1 MSFKN
6 YWYVVAEAKQIS
18 AKKPFRA
25 ELLGEWL
32 VLFRN
37 DEGSITAMRD
47 RCLHRSVK
55 LSEGRIENGQLR
67 CMYHGWL
74 YNKDA
79 QVVNIPSEGSG
90 VPKGPCRKAP
100 RFHVREVDGLVFVC
114 LAETPTLAEP
124 FRSSHYAGKGWAT
137 VRLVNRFKN
146 NVTNCVE
153 NFVDVPHTT
162 FVHPKIFRDPEGHL
176 VRLEME
182 RKDGSVKVVYQ
193 NEKHKL
199 GLFSWFLNP
208 KNETY
213 EHIDSFHQPN
223 VTAVEYH
230 FGSSKHFYITS
241 QSIPITDTETLVYT
255 DLTYSFGLF
264 TPLARYFVRKLGQ
277 AVIDQ
282 DLVILKNQ
290 METIQKYPDAF
301 QNSPVDL
308 MHVWIES
315 IRDAI
320 EAGKDPRDLPE
331 KQHAIEIR
339 I

>member
-6 YWYVVAEAKQIS
+6 YWYVVAQSQDIKD
-18 AKKPFRA
+18 KPYRA
-25 ELLGEWL
+25 MLLDEWL

-37 DEGSITAMRD
+37 EDNQITALRD
-47 RCLHRSVK
+47 RCLHRSVR

-74 YNKDA
+74 YDKA
-79 QVVNIPSEGSG
+79 GQVVQIPSEGDAA
-90 VPKGPCRKAP
+90 PKGPCRKAP
-100 RFHVREVDGLVFVC
+100 KFHVREVDGLVFVC
-114 LAETPTLAEP
+114 LSEEPAIAEP
-124 FRSSHYAGKGWAT
+124 FRSPHYGEKGWAT
-137 VRLVNRFKN
+137 VRLVNRFQN

-162 FVHPKIFRDPEGHL
+162 FVHPKIFRDPEGHM
-176 VRLEME
+176 VILEME
-182 RKDGSVKVVYQ
+182 RKDGSVRVVYKD
-193 NEKHKL
+193 EKHKL

-213 EHIDSFHQPN
+213 GHIDSFHQPN
-223 VTAVEYH
+223 VTSVEYH
-230 FGSSKHFYITS
+230 FSSSKHFYITS
-241 QSIPITDTETLVYT
+241 QSVPVTETETLVYT
-255 DLTYSFGLF
+255 DLTYSFGVF
-264 TPLARYFVRKLGQ
+264 TPFARLFVKKLGQ

-290 METIQKYPDAF
+290 NETIQKYPDAF
-301 QNSPVDL
+301 QNSGVDL

-320 EAGKDPRDLPE
+320 EAGRDPRALPE
-331 KQHAIEIR
+331 KTHSLVIR

>member
-6 YWYVVAEAKQIS
+6 YWYVVAQTQDIQA
-18 AKKPFRA
+18 KPFRA

-37 DEGSITAMRD
+37 DQGEITALRD
-47 RCLHRSVK
+47 RCLHRSVR
-55 LSEGRIENGQLR
+55 LSEGRVENGQLR

-74 YNKDA
+74 YDKA
-79 QVVNIPSEGSG
+79 GQVVNIPSEGDA

-100 RFHVREVDGLVFVC
+100 KFHVRELDGLVFVC
-114 LAETPTLAEP
+114 LAETPALTEP
-124 FRSSHYAGKGWAT
+124 FRSPHYAAKGWAT

-162 FVHPKIFRDPEGHL
+162 FVHPKIFRDPEGHM
-176 VRLEME
+176 VRLDME
-182 RKDGSVKVVYQ
+182 RKDGKVRVDYV

-208 KNETY
+208 SSEPYGHVDT
-213 EHIDSFHQPN
+213 FHQPN
-223 VTAVEYH
+223 ITSVEYH
-230 FGSSKHFYITS
+230 FSATKHFYITS
-241 QSIPITDTETLVYT
+241 QSVPISDTESMVYT
-255 DLTYSFGLF
+255 DLTYQFGIF
-264 TPLARYFVRKLGQ
+264 TAVARPFVKKLGQ

-290 METIQKYPDAF
+290 METIEKYPDAF
-301 QNSPVDL
+301 QNSSVDL

-320 EAGKDPRDLPE
+320 EAGKDPMALPE
-331 KQHAIEIR
+331 KRHSVEIK